1 MTIVIWIVILALFVL
16 SFVGLIFPIIPSVLV
31 LWGGFLLY
39 VFLIKSGVLS
49 IWFWIGAALLTVF
62 ILCADLIAS
71 QYFVKKYGGSK
82 WGERMAAV
90 GVIVGSFVYPPFGL
104 ILVPF
109 LLVFATELV
118 SRKNT
123 RLAFKVAIASLVAF
137 LSSTF
142 AKGIIQ
148 LVLIVWFFIEV
159 VSKGRFLTF

>member
-1 MTIVIWIVILALFVL
+1 MNILIWILIIALFVL

-39 VFLIKSGVLS
+39 AFMLGSLS
-49 IWFWIGAALLTVF
+49 IWFWIGAGLLTVI
-62 ILCADLIAS
+62 ILCADIIAS

-90 GVIVGSFVYPPFGL
+90 GVIIGSFIYPPFGL

-109 LLVFATELV
+109 LLVFITEF
-118 SRKNT
+118 SSSKNGQH
-123 RLAFKVAIASLVAF
+123 ACKVAVASLVAF

-142 AKGIIQ
+142 AKFMIQ
-148 LVLIVWFFIEV
+148 LILIVWFMIEIIW
-159 VSKGRFLTF
+159 